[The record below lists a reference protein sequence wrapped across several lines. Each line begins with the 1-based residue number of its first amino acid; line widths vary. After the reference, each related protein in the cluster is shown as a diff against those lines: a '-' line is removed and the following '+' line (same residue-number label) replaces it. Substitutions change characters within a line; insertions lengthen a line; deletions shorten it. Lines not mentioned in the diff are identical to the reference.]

1 MRILSKNQFAM
12 SNFSRDGYEFNEI
25 EGTFKGTMRFAVW
38 GRKCNAIAYVEL
50 DDGRKIM
57 CTAQQPDNYLGIPEI
72 DFGTRV
78 EVVYERGKRGNILPR
93 LFCLKAFMNLQKR
106 LAFCMKPSEL

>member
-1 MRILSKNQFAM
+1 MRILSRNQFAM

-57 CTAQQPDNYLGIPEI
+57 CTAFQQPDDYLGIPEI
-72 DFGTRV
+72 DFGTIV
-78 EVVYERGKRGNILPR
+78 EVVYERGKRGNIR
-93 LFCLKAFMNLQKR
+93 LKSIQR
-106 LAFCMKPSEL
+106 TE

>member
-1 MRILSKNQFAM
+1 MRILSRNQFAM
-12 SNFSRDGYEFNEI
+12 SNFSREGYEFNEI

-38 GRKCNAIAYVEL
+38 GRKYNAIAYVEL

-57 CTAQQPDNYLGIPEI
+57 CTAFQQPDDYLGIPEI

-78 EVVYERGKRGNILPR
+78 EVVYERGKRGNIR
-93 LFCLKAFMNLQKR
+93 LKSIQR
-106 LAFCMKPSEL
+106 TE

>member
-1 MRILSKNQFAM
+1 MRILSRNQFAM
-12 SNFSRDGYEFNEI
+12 SNFNREGYGFNEI
-25 EGTFKGTMRFAVW
+25 EGIFKGTLQFAVW

-57 CTAQQPDNYLGIPEI
+57 CTAFQQPDNYLGIPEI

-78 EVVYERGKRGNILPR
+78 KVTYERGKRGNIR
-93 LFCLKAFMNLQKR
+93 LKSIQMA
-106 LAFCMKPSEL
+106 E

>member
-1 MRILSKNQFAM
+1 MEDFIMRILSRNQLAM
-12 SNFSRDGYEFNEI
+12 SNFSREGYEFNEI

-38 GRKCNAIAYVEL
+38 GSKCNAIAYVEL

-57 CTAQQPDNYLGIPEI
+57 CTAFQQPDNYLGIPEI

-78 EVVYERGKRGNILPR
+78 KVTYERGKRGTIR
-93 LFCLKAFMNLQKR
+93 LKSIQMA
-106 LAFCMKPSEL
+106 E

>member
-1 MRILSKNQFAM
+1 MRILSRNQFAM

-57 CTAQQPDNYLGIPEI
+57 CTAFQKPGDYLGIPEI

-78 EVVYERGKRGNILPR
+78 EVVYERGKRGNIR
-93 LFCLKAFMNLQKR
+93 LKSIQR
-106 LAFCMKPSEL
+106 TE